1 MQRVDAEGRARKG
14 KLLIV
19 PRPVF
24 TMNRAVASTA
34 VLLGLAALLPS
45 ARGADAAADPAVV
58 AARAAGSKARAIAD
72 RDEAT
77 TLEGLVERLATRR
90 NDVARDIATAR
101 RAFDT
106 ERRAAATTRRSA
118 ESSQKSHSP
127 EATPLLRRAATEYE
141 SALEQG
147 ATLAGE
153 ITVLRAVQDKLDD
166 TATRATDAAAD
177 AKNAALEVEAA
188 KKMLGSPA
196 SGAPTAAS
204 PERRQVFSEID
215 AATKLARAAATD
227 AATQATRARGA
238 TAPVSS
244 QDRAARTL
252 LTYKADA
259 ELRATLAALTAA
271 LTEVRRAAP
280 LLPVADAAG
289 ARPSPPPAAAPTGPP
304 PADCDIRKVD
314 WGNYPFSSFP
324 LKNGSWGTGDDLA
337 DPDNR
342 DPNFYGVSLDHVD
355 YVDLDGDGSIEAM
368 VVLSGIG
375 HEPGACCTYMNW
387 SVFVVT
393 EDQKCMTTEAG
404 AIFKSTNCQ
413 SGNVSGGSYYVEDQC
428 DGSRAEY
435 RLLAGSFRE
444 VRKTT
449 NP

>member
-1 MQRVDAEGRARKG
+1 MVG
-14 KLLIV
+14 

-24 TMNRAVASTA
+24 TMNRAAASTA
-34 VLLGLAALLPS
+34 VLLAFAAPLAS
-45 ARGADAAADPAVV
+45 AHGADAAFDPTVVV
-58 AARAAGSKARAIAD
+58 AQAAGSKARAIAD

-90 NDVARDIATAR
+90 NDVVRDIATAR

-118 ESSQKSHSP
+118 ESGQKSRSV
-127 EATPLLRRAATEYE
+127 EAAPLLRRATTEYE

-153 ITVLRAVQDKLDD
+153 IAVLRAVQDKLDD
-166 TATRATDAAAD
+166 TVTRAADAATDA
-177 AKNAALEVEAA
+177 KSAALEVDAA
-188 KKMLGSPA
+188 RKMLTSRA
-196 SGAPTAAS
+196 SSAPTTDSAA
-204 PERRQVFSEID
+204 RRRAVSEVD
-215 AATKLARAAATD
+215 TAMKSARAAATD

-238 TAPVSS
+238 TAPSS
-244 QDRAARTL
+244 SLDRSARAL

-259 ELRATLAALTAA
+259 ELRSTLAALTAA
-271 LTEVRRAAP
+271 LKEVRSAASTAR
-280 LLPVADAAG
+280 VADSAG
-289 ARPSPPPAAAPTGPP
+289 ARPSPSPASAATGAPAAE
-304 PADCDIRKVD
+304 CDIRKVD
-314 WGNYPFSSFP
+314 WANYPFSSFP

-342 DPNFYGVSLDHVD
+342 DPNFYGVSLEHVD
-355 YVDLDGDGSIEAM
+355 YVDLDGDGSLEAM

-393 EDQKCMTTEAG
+393 EDQKCTTAEAG
-404 AIFKSTNCQ
+404 AILKMTNCQ
-413 SGNVSGGSYYVEDQC
+413 SGNVSGGTYYVEDQC
-428 DGSRAEY
+428 DGTRADY